1 MPLVPGV
8 LGLLAAAAALPLVAN
23 HALEKIRL
31 RQTMRQ
37 LMAIA
42 QEQPTAGQIALEYL
56 KQSEN
61 EENQALIERI
71 IQKGKTVN

>member
-8 LGLLAAAAALPLVAN
+8 LGLLVAAAALPLVVN
-23 HALEKIRL
+23 HELEKIRL
-31 RQTMRQ
+31 RQTVRQ

-42 QEQPTAGQIALEYL
+42 QEQPTAGQIAIEYL

-71 IQKGKTVN
+71 IHKGSFWI